1 MKIVYI
7 ETKITMITWVNL
19 QIKENIIVIG
29 MKKYFAKLICPV
41 KAILQNNNNSY
52 NSNC

>member
-19 QIKENIIVIG
+19 QIKENIVTA